1 MSNVKTVLVGTV
13 GQGIMRSGDGGESWG
28 RVGITSGLHS
38 DALVRDLAN
47 HPDRPGIVFA
57 GTDKGLYRSED
68 AGQMWQLVDTPMSG
82 SSVWAVTIDNA
93 DSNLMFAGTGTP
105 DPCGVFRS
113 TDGGKTWEQRP
124 VDIAEECPNVGV
136 PRVTGLTVDPTD
148 GNNIW
153 VGIEVDGARR
163 SLDGG
168 NTWTRVAGEVDDPD
182 IHDTMVCAVNPKT
195 VLISTPMEIF
205 ASTDSGEAFRRLEVQ
220 KSFPMPYCRE
230 LAQRPDDPSVI
241 YVGNGNGA
249 MGDTGAIQ
257 RTRDLGESWETLNLP
272 VVPNAPIW
280 SFATHASDPDLL
292 LACSHYGQVF
302 ASADGGD
309 WWIKMRREFTE
320 IRGLAWVPN

>member
-1 MSNVKTVLVGTV
+1 MAKDFTVCVGTL
-13 GQGIMRSGDGGESWG
+13 GSGIWRSTDGGESWSRARG
-28 RVGITSGLHS
+28 NFPMDCRVYGVTAHPNDPEVILAGTHAGIYRS
-38 DALVRDLAN
+38 DDRGNTFEQLDAPFNDIDVWKIAFDKTN
-47 HPDRPGIVFA
+47 PDTIFA
-57 GTDKGLYRSED
+57 GTRPAGIYR
-68 AGQMWQLVDTPMSG
+68 T
-82 SSVWAVTIDNA
+82 
-93 DSNLMFAGTGTP
+93 
-105 DPCGVFRS
+105 R
-113 TDGGKTWEQRP
+113 DGGQHWDKLP
-124 VDIAEECPNVGV
+124 VEIAEECPNVGV
-136 PRVTGLTVDPTD
+136 PRITGLTVDPTD

-168 NTWTRVAGEVDDPD
+168 DTWTRVAGGVDDPD

-241 YVGNGNGA
+241 FVANGNGA
-249 MGDTGAIQ
+249 MGDTGTIQ

-280 SFATHASDPDLL
+280 SFATHAADPDLL

-309 WWIKMRREFTE
+309 WWVKMRREFTE
-320 IRGLAWVPN
+320 VRGLAWVPN

>member
-1 MSNVKTVLVGTV
+1 MAKDFTVCVGTL
-13 GQGIMRSGDGGESWG
+13 GSGIWRSTDGGESWSRARG
-28 RVGITSGLHS
+28 NFPMDCRVYGITAHPNDPAVILAGTHAGIYRS
-38 DALVRDLAN
+38 DDRGATFEQLDAPFNDVDVWKIAFDQTN
-47 HPDRPGIVFA
+47 PDNIFA
-57 GTDKGLYRSED
+57 GTRPAAIYRT
-68 AGQMWQLVDTPMSG
+68 Q
-82 SSVWAVTIDNA
+82 
-93 DSNLMFAGTGTP
+93 
-105 DPCGVFRS
+105 
-113 TDGGKTWEQRP
+113 DGGQHWDKLP
-124 VDIAEECPNVGV
+124 VEVVEECPNVGV

-168 NTWTRVAGEVDDPD
+168 NTWTRVAGGVDDPD
-182 IHDTMVCAVNPKT
+182 IHDTMVCNVNPKT

-220 KSFPMPYCRE
+220 KTFPMPYCRE

-257 RTRDLGESWETLNLP
+257 RTKDLGESWETLNLP

-280 SFATHASDPDLL
+280 SFATHGADPDLV

>member
-1 MSNVKTVLVGTV
+1 MAKDFTVCVGTL
-13 GQGIMRSGDGGESWG
+13 GSGIW
-28 RVGITSGLHS
+28 
-38 DALVRDLAN
+38 
-47 HPDRPGIVFA
+47 
-57 GTDKGLYRSED
+57 
-68 AGQMWQLVDTPMSG
+68 
-82 SSVWAVTIDNA
+82 
-93 DSNLMFAGTGTP
+93 
-105 DPCGVFRS
+105 RS
-113 TDGGKTWEQRP
+113 TDGGDSWSRARGNFPMDCRVYGVTAHPNDPAVILAGTHAGIYRSDDRGNTFEQIDAPFNDIDVWKIAFDKTNPDTIFAGTRP
-124 VDIAEECPNVGV
+124 AGIYRTQDGGQHWDKLPVEIAEECPNVGV
-136 PRVTGLTVDPTD
+136 PRITGLTVDPTD

-168 NTWTRVAGEVDDPD
+168 DTWTRVAGGVDDPD

-241 YVGNGNGA
+241 FVANGNGA
-249 MGDTGAIQ
+249 LGDTGAIQ
-257 RTRDLGESWETLNLP
+257 RTTDLGESWETLNLP

-280 SFATHASDPDLL
+280 SFATHAADPDLL

>member
-1 MSNVKTVLVGTV
+1 MAKDFTVCVGTL
-13 GQGIMRSGDGGESWG
+13 GSGIWRSTDGGESWSRARG
-28 RVGITSGLHS
+28 NFPMDCRVYGVTAHPNDPEVILAGTHAGIYRS
-38 DALVRDLAN
+38 DDRGNTFEQLDAPFNDIDVWKIAFDKTN
-47 HPDRPGIVFA
+47 PDTIFA
-57 GTDKGLYRSED
+57 GTRPAGIYR
-68 AGQMWQLVDTPMSG
+68 T
-82 SSVWAVTIDNA
+82 
-93 DSNLMFAGTGTP
+93 
-105 DPCGVFRS
+105 R
-113 TDGGKTWEQRP
+113 DGGQHWDKLP
-124 VDIAEECPNVGV
+124 VEIAEECPNVGV
-136 PRVTGLTVDPTD
+136 PRITGLTVDPTD

-168 NTWTRVAGEVDDPD
+168 DTWTRVAGGVDDPD

-241 YVGNGNGA
+241 FVANGNGA

-280 SFATHASDPDLL
+280 SFATHAADPDLL